1 MADNSTIVLS
11 GNDEGDQIKIDLQV
25 LEVILGISAQKVD
38 GVAGMRGGLKSGLSR
53 VFGREDRGKGV
64 AVSVDEDGELTA
76 DVYVY
81 LKYGVNVPAVAGKI
95 QEALKQQLTQMTD
108 MNLKSIDVHVVG
120 LVFPEDEKNFEDAD
134 QPLFPDQEEDRK

>member
-38 GVAGMRGGLKSGLSR
+38 GVAGMRAGLKSGLSR

-95 QEALKQQLTQMTD
+95 QEALKKQLTQMTD

-134 QPLFPDQEEDRK
+134 QPLFPDQEEDK

>member
-11 GNDEGDQIKIDLQV
+11 GSEDGDQIKIDLRV

-38 GVAGMRGGLKSGLSR
+38 GVAGMRGGLKSGFNR

-64 AVSVDEDGELTA
+64 DLSVDEDSQLTA

-81 LKYGVNVPAVAGKI
+81 LKYGVNVPAVAGKV
-95 QEALKQQLTQMTD
+95 QAALQQQLTQMTD
-108 MNLKSIDVHVVG
+108 MNLKSINVHVVG
-120 LVFPEDEKNFEDAD
+120 LVFPEDEENFEEAS
-134 QPLFPDQEEDRK
+134 QPLFPDQEEDK

>member
-1 MADNSTIVLS
+1 MADNSTLVLS

-134 QPLFPDQEEDRK
+134 QPLFPDQEEDK

>member
-81 LKYGVNVPAVAGKI
+81 LKYGVNVPTVAGKI

-134 QPLFPDQEEDRK
+134 QPLFPDQEEDK

>member
-11 GNDEGDQIKIDLQV
+11 GNDEGDQIKIDLQA

-64 AVSVDEDGELTA
+64 AVSVDEEGELTA

-134 QPLFPDQEEDRK
+134 QPLFPDQEEDK

>member
-120 LVFPEDEKNFEDAD
+120 LVFPEDEKKFEDAD
-134 QPLFPDQEEDRK
+134 QPLFPDQEEDK

>member
-120 LVFPEDEKNFEDAD
+120 LVVPEDEKNFEDAD
-134 QPLFPDQEEDRK
+134 QPLFPDQEEDK

>member
-38 GVAGMRGGLKSGLSR
+38 GVAGMRAGLKSGLSR

-64 AVSVDEDGELTA
+64 AVSVDKDGELTA

-134 QPLFPDQEEDRK
+134 QPLFPDQEEDK

>member
-38 GVAGMRGGLKSGLSR
+38 GVAGMCGGLKSGLSR

-64 AVSVDEDGELTA
+64 AVSVDKDGELTA

-81 LKYGVNVPAVAGKI
+81 LKYGINVPAVAGKI

-134 QPLFPDQEEDRK
+134 QPLFPDQEEDK

>member
-11 GNDEGDQIKIDLQV
+11 GSEDGDQIKIDLRV

-38 GVAGMRGGLKSGLSR
+38 GVAGMRGGLKSGFNR

-64 AVSVDEDGELTA
+64 DLSVDEDSQLTA

-81 LKYGVNVPAVAGKI
+81 LKYGVNVPAVAGKV
-95 QEALKQQLTQMTD
+95 QAALQQQLTQMTD
-108 MNLKSIDVHVVG
+108 MNLKAINVHVVG
-120 LVFPEDEKNFEDAD
+120 LVFPEDEKNFEEAS
-134 QPLFPDQEEDRK
+134 QPLFPDQEEDK

>member
-38 GVAGMRGGLKSGLSR
+38 GVAGMRAGLKSGLSR

-64 AVSVDEDGELTA
+64 AASVDEDGELTA

-134 QPLFPDQEEDRK
+134 QPLFPDQEEDK

>member
-64 AVSVDEDGELTA
+64 AGSVDEDGELTA

-134 QPLFPDQEEDRK
+134 QPLFPDQEEDK

>member
-53 VFGREDRGKGV
+53 VFGLEDRGKGV

-134 QPLFPDQEEDRK
+134 QPLFPDQEEDK

>member
-120 LVFPEDEKNFEDAD
+120 LVFPEDEKNFDDAD
-134 QPLFPDQEEDRK
+134 QPLFPDQEEDK

>member
-120 LVFPEDEKNFEDAD
+120 LVFPEDENNFEDAG
-134 QPLFPDQEEDRK
+134 QPLFPDQEEDK

>member
-120 LVFPEDEKNFEDAD
+120 LVFPEDEKNFEDTG
-134 QPLFPDQEEDRK
+134 QPLFPDQEEDK

>member
-38 GVAGMRGGLKSGLSR
+38 GVAGMRAGLKSGLNR

-134 QPLFPDQEEDRK
+134 QPLFPDQEEDK

>member
-38 GVAGMRGGLKSGLSR
+38 GVAGMRAGLKSGLSR

-81 LKYGVNVPAVAGKI
+81 LNYGVNVPAVAGKI

-134 QPLFPDQEEDRK
+134 QPLFPDQEEDK

>member
-38 GVAGMRGGLKSGLSR
+38 GVAGMRAGLKSGLSR

-64 AVSVDEDGELTA
+64 AVSVDKDGELTA

-95 QEALKQQLTQMTD
+95 QEAL
-108 MNLKSIDVHVVG
+108 
-120 LVFPEDEKNFEDAD
+120 
-134 QPLFPDQEEDRK
+134 

>member
-64 AVSVDEDGELTA
+64 AVSVDEEGELTA

-134 QPLFPDQEEDRK
+134 QPLFPDQEEDK

>member
-38 GVAGMRGGLKSGLSR
+38 GVAGMCGGLKSGLSR

-81 LKYGVNVPAVAGKI
+81 LKYGINVPAVAGKI

-108 MNLKSIDVHVVG
+108 MNLKSIDVHVVD

-134 QPLFPDQEEDRK
+134 QPLFPDQEEDK

>member
-76 DVYVY
+76 NVYVY

-134 QPLFPDQEEDRK
+134 QPLFPDQEEDK

>member
-11 GNDEGDQIKIDLQV
+11 GSEDGDQIKIDLRV

-38 GVAGMRGGLKSGLSR
+38 GVAGMRGGLKSGFNR

-64 AVSVDEDGELTA
+64 DVSVDEDSQLTA

-81 LKYGVNVPAVAGKI
+81 LKYGVNVPAVAGKV
-95 QEALKQQLTQMTD
+95 QAALQQQLTQMTD
-108 MNLKSIDVHVVG
+108 MNLKAINVHVVG
-120 LVFPEDEKNFEDAD
+120 LVFPEDEKNFEEAS
-134 QPLFPDQEEDRK
+134 QPLFPDQEEDK

>member
-95 QEALKQQLTQMTD
+95 QEALNQQLTQMTD

-134 QPLFPDQEEDRK
+134 QPLFPDQEEDK

>member
-38 GVAGMRGGLKSGLSR
+38 GVAGMCGGLKSGLSR

-64 AVSVDEDGELTA
+64 AVSVGEDGELTA

-81 LKYGVNVPAVAGKI
+81 LKYGINVPAVAGKI

-134 QPLFPDQEEDRK
+134 QPLFPDQEEDK

>member
-11 GNDEGDQIKIDLQV
+11 GSEDGDQIKIDLRV

-38 GVAGMRGGLKSGLSR
+38 GVAGMRGGLKSGFNR

-64 AVSVDEDGELTA
+64 DVSVDEDSQLTA

-81 LKYGVNVPAVAGKI
+81 LKYGVNVPAVAGKV
-95 QEALKQQLTQMTD
+95 QAALQQQLTQMTD
-108 MNLKSIDVHVVG
+108 MNLKSINVHVVG
-120 LVFPEDEKNFEDAD
+120 LVFPEDEENFEEAS
-134 QPLFPDQEEDRK
+134 QPLFPDQEEDK

>member
-38 GVAGMRGGLKSGLSR
+38 GVAGMCGGLKSGLSR

-81 LKYGVNVPAVAGKI
+81 LKYGINLPAVAGKI

-120 LVFPEDEKNFEDAD
+120 LVFPEDEKNFEDAN
-134 QPLFPDQEEDRK
+134 QPLFPDQEEDK

>member
-38 GVAGMRGGLKSGLSR
+38 GVAGMRAGLKSGLSR

-134 QPLFPDQEEDRK
+134 QEEDK

>member
-64 AVSVDEDGELTA
+64 SVSVDEDGELTA

-108 MNLKSIDVHVVG
+108 MNLKSIYVHVVG
-120 LVFPEDEKNFEDAD
+120 LVFPEDEKNFEDAG
-134 QPLFPDQEEDRK
+134 QPLFPDQEEDK

>member
-11 GNDEGDQIKIDLQV
+11 GSEDGDQIKIDLRV

-38 GVAGMRGGLKSGLSR
+38 GVAGMRGGLKSGFNR

-64 AVSVDEDGELTA
+64 DLSVDEDSQLTA

-81 LKYGVNVPAVAGKI
+81 LKYGVNVPAIAGKV
-95 QEALKQQLTQMTD
+95 QAALQQQLTQMTD
-108 MNLKSIDVHVVG
+108 MNLKAINVHVVG
-120 LVFPEDEKNFEDAD
+120 LVFPEDEKNFEEAS
-134 QPLFPDQEEDRK
+134 QPLFPDQEEDK

>member
-108 MNLKSIDVHVVG
+108 MNLKSSDVHVVG

-134 QPLFPDQEEDRK
+134 QPLFPDQEEDK

>member
-120 LVFPEDEKNFEDAD
+120 LVFPEVEKNFEDAG
-134 QPLFPDQEEDRK
+134 QPLFPDQEEDK

>member
-38 GVAGMRGGLKSGLSR
+38 GVAGMRAGLKSGLSR

-95 QEALKQQLTQMTD
+95 GDLLPLLRFQRLLQR
-108 MNLKSIDVHVVG
+108 G
-120 LVFPEDEKNFEDAD
+120 LQRVERRAG
-134 QPLFPDQEEDRK
+134 LGA

>member
-95 QEALKQQLTQMTD
+95 
-108 MNLKSIDVHVVG
+108 HVVG
-120 LVFPEDEKNFEDAD
+120 LVFPEDEKNFEDAG
-134 QPLFPDQEEDRK
+134 QPLFPDQEEDK

>member
-11 GNDEGDQIKIDLQV
+11 GSEDGDQIKIDLRV

-38 GVAGMRGGLKSGLSR
+38 GVAGMRGGLKSGFNR

-64 AVSVDEDGELTA
+64 DLSVDEDSQLTA

-81 LKYGVNVPAVAGKI
+81 LKYGVNVPAIAGKV
-95 QEALKQQLTQMTD
+95 QAALQQQLTQMTD
-108 MNLKSIDVHVVG
+108 MNLKSINVHVVG
-120 LVFPEDEKNFEDAD
+120 LVFPEDEKNFEEAS
-134 QPLFPDQEEDRK
+134 QPLFPDQEEDK